1 MRTHSR
7 SRGRVLILAALTL
20 VAGLPELARAQQT
33 GLFPLHS
40 IKRQRV
46 PCDQEDPIYKA
57 YKTQY
62 FGYHPTCWR
71 TFPAGW
77 GCPSPEA
84 PDKNKSFQELPLAS
98 GERSDTPDEN
108 EPDAGAMPGQP
119 GANRPNLPPLQGGAR
134 SPFETDDP
142 AAAPRNPRGAPN
154 PLPTPPGD
162 PFELDKPD
170 APAAPRTGQGRPAN
184 PGSASNG
191 PELTAP
197 AESAPPTQG
206 ARTSSNDNADD
217 PRNNA
222 DDGPVLALP
231 KVNLPAIDD
240 SGVPFG
246 TLPPTPPASTANADA
261 GTAAPRRGLLSG
273 FFSNLGLNW
282 VRR

>member
-142 AAAPRNPRGAPN
+142 AAAPRNRCRLRRATRLSSISLTRRPPRG
-154 PLPTPPGD
+154 LG
-162 PFELDKPD
+162 
-170 APAAPRTGQGRPAN
+170 RVGQ
-184 PGSASNG
+184 
-191 PELTAP
+191 
-197 AESAPPTQG
+197 PTQ
-206 ARTSSNDNADD
+206 
-217 PRNNA
+217 
-222 DDGPVLALP
+222 ALP
-231 KVNLPAIDD
+231 V
-240 SGVPFG
+240 
-246 TLPPTPPASTANADA
+246 TARN
-261 GTAAPRRGLLSG
+261 
-273 FFSNLGLNW
+273 
-282 VRR
+282 